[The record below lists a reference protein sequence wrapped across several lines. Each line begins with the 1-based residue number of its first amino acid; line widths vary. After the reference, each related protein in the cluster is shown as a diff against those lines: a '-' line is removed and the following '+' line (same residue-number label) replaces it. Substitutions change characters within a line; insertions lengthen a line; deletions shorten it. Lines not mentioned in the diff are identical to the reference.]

1 MDENESTVTPEQI
14 KNHIMIM
21 ALSSLIT
28 GFVGPLIC
36 WFIWKDTEPEI
47 DTVGKPL
54 INGLLSW
61 TLYLILACIASGIL
75 MFILIGYLTLP
86 LAFIAYYVVV
96 IINVVKLIQGNKE
109 AKMPLTFDFIK

>member
-1 MDENESTVTPEQI
+1 MDENENTVTPDQI

-21 ALSSLIT
+21 ALLSIVT

-36 WFIWKDTEPEI
+36 WFIWKDTEQEI

-54 INGLLSW
+54 INGLISW
-61 TLYLILACIASGIL
+61 ALYLIMAFIASAIL
-75 MFILIGYLTLP
+75 MLILIGYLTLP

-96 IINVVKLIQGNKE
+96 IINAVKLIKGDKE
-109 AKMPLTFDFIK
+109 AKMPFTFDIIK